1 MISFTY
7 GEVCYLLGVL
17 DELQARHPDE
27 DFSDLTQEIDDA
39 SDILSSAIALQY
51 NPDVPLGVE

>member
-27 DFSDLTQEIDDA
+27 DFSDLTQELKDA
-39 SDILSSAIALQY
+39 SEILSSAIQLQY
-51 NPDVPLGVE
+51 SPDLPVEG